1 MPNSPRAS
9 RRVALRLA
17 AACAAASLCVSGLA
31 LAQAAPA
38 AAPPSTARPAT
49 SAPAAPR
56 PASPARAAAPAA
68 AQAPAPTP
76 DEIFAAWDKDKNRS
90 LSLTEFK
97 AGWEEV
103 RQASMM
109 SRIGGQFRAVDAD
122 NDGSLTPAEYGNLP
136 LIKRGGAAAPAMSA
150 FDTDR
155 NGKLDFREY
164 IRMVEGLVKSAT
176 AAPGG

>member
-9 RRVALRLA
+9 RRVAPRLA
-17 AACAAASLCVSGLA
+17 AACAAASLCASGLA
-31 LAQAAPA
+31 FAQAAPA

-49 SAPAAPR
+49 SAPVAPR
-56 PASPARAAAPAA
+56 PAPARAAAPAA
-68 AQAPAPTP
+68 AQPAAPTP
-76 DEIFAAWDKDKNRS
+76 EEIFSAWDKDKNRA

-103 RQASMM
+103 RQASML

-122 NDGSLTPAEYGNLP
+122 SDGALTPAEYGNLP
-136 LIKRGGAAAPAMSA
+136 LIKRGGSAAPAMSN
-150 FDTDR
+150 FDTDK

>member
-1 MPNSPRAS
+1 MSNSPRAS
-9 RRVALRLA
+9 RRAAPRLV

-49 SAPAAPR
+49 TAPVAPR
-56 PASPARAAAPAA
+56 PAAPARAAAPAA
-68 AQAPAPTP
+68 AQPAAPTP
-76 DEIFAAWDKDKNRS
+76 EEIFAAWDKDKNRG
-90 LSLTEFK
+90 LSLAEFK

-103 RQASMM
+103 RQASML

-122 NDGSLTPAEYGNLP
+122 RDGSLTAAEYGNLP
-136 LIKRGGAAAPAMSA
+136 LIKRAGSAAPAMSV

-176 AAPGG
+176 DQPAG